1 MDKEIIDKVMF
12 DNFLRS
18 VPTMVVDT
26 KDRKTISTYGSI
38 DVNDLM
44 SVIDR
49 LNKVPTYDELL
60 KENKKQKEAIDNA
73 IELLNNFNFKILM
86 DNRTMYIR
94 LKDLEQG
101 KDLLKLLKE
110 VSDE

>member
-1 MDKEIIDKVMF
+1 MNIEDKPIS
-12 DNFLRS
+12 NLW
-18 VPTMVVDT
+18 
-26 KDRKTISTYGSI
+26 KDSKGYRYFGTLKLSSKI
-38 DVNDLM
+38 
-44 SVIDR
+44 
-49 LNKVPTYDELL
+49 KYDGDDFIPLWEWVEKLQQ
-60 KENKKQKEAIDNA
+60 ENEQQKEVINKA

-110 VSDE
+110 VSE